1 MRVLVWSF
9 RLLPTIG
16 GQELLVRDLV
26 NGLVDRGHTVNII
39 GPALGF
45 DSELHT
51 HEGDEVNFRPGVV
64 VHRLTIREAFER
76 RDLRG
81 LHRLRLALAE
91 ITTAFVPDVI
101 HMHGTGP
108 DAFLYLSSDPSVRA
122 IPMLFTCHGMVDE
135 FRAGEESSTAKLL
148 DAATRISAVS
158 QSTLREILG
167 WAPWAADKASVVHN
181 GVQIANDD
189 VEPVP
194 DSQRFLSAS
203 RLAPE
208 KGLAVL
214 VSSFAILAERCPR
227 ATLVLAGGGPL
238 LNQLSWLACRLGVA
252 GRVEFPGWLDRPAL
266 QDEFRRATAVVVPS
280 TWAEPFGLIAAEAG
294 ASGRPVIASRT
305 GGLTEVVV
313 DGETG
318 LLVQPGDIIGL
329 ADAMSR
335 LIDDPISAQAYGRQ
349 ARTRIAECFSWER
362 CIDSFERLLNETAG
376 RAR

>member
-1 MRVLVWSF
+1 MRVLLWSF

-26 NGLVDRGHTVNII
+26 NGLVDRGHSVAII
-39 GPALGF
+39 GPAVGF
-45 DSELHT
+45 DPAPHT
-51 HEGDEVNFRPGVV
+51 HEVDVVNFGPGVG
-64 VHRLTIREAFER
+64 VHRLAIREAFER

-81 LHRLRLALAE
+81 LHRLRQALTE
-91 ITTAFVPDVI
+91 ITRAFAPDVV

-135 FRAGEESSTAKLL
+135 FRVGEESSTGKLL

-167 WAPWAADKASVVHN
+167 WAPWAAEKSSVVYN
-181 GVQIANDD
+181 GVRIGNDD
-189 VEPVP
+189 AQPVP
-194 DSQRFLSAS
+194 DSRRFLSAS

-214 VSSFAILAERCPR
+214 VSSFAILAERHPT
-227 ATLVLAGGGPL
+227 ATLVIAGGGPVL
-238 LNQLSWLACRLGVA
+238 TQLSWLASRLGVA
-252 GRVEFPGWLDRPAL
+252 DRVEFPGWLDRPAL
-266 QDEFRRATAVVVPS
+266 HEEFRRATAVVVPS

-294 ASGRPVIASRT
+294 ASGRPVIASRI

-313 DGETG
+313 DAGTG
-318 LLVQPGDIIGL
+318 LLVRPGDIIGL

-335 LIDDPISAQAYGRQ
+335 LIDDPITAQAYGRR
-349 ARTRIAECFSWER
+349 ARTRIRECFPWER
-362 CIDSFERLLNETAG
+362 CIDSYERLLFETAG
-376 RAR
+376 WQR